1 MEIKNEI
8 IESSYYDKETL
19 VSEIEKNETKKI
31 RVTVGEKKNN
41 AYINIREWYLDTTD
55 EWRPGKQGI
64 TLNFELLDDVLNTLN
79 YIKEEMS

>member
-31 RVTVGEKKNN
+31 RVTVGENKNN
-41 AYINIREWYLDTTD
+41 AYINIREWYLDATD
-55 EWRPGKQGI
+55 EWRPGKQGM
-64 TLNFELLDDVLNTLN
+64 TLNFELLDDVLDTLN
-79 YIKEEMS
+79 YIKEEMN

>member
-41 AYINIREWYLDTTD
+41 AYINIREWYLDGEG
-55 EWRPGKQGI
+55 EWRPGKQGM
-64 TLNFELLDDVLNTLN
+64 TFNYELLNEVIDILS
-79 YIKEEMS
+79 YIKEEMN

>member
-41 AYINIREWYLDTTD
+41 AYINIREWYLDATD
-55 EWRPGKQGI
+55 EWIPGKQGM